1 MPTNFPTS
9 LDADGTLLVAK
20 DFCRSTLNTTM
31 TNVQNTC
38 ILVDASTFPVPT
50 GGAAYYAVIDAV
62 TSSSREII
70 SYTGVSTNTLT
81 GVTRGLG
88 GTTGVPHTA
97 GVLVEQNIVSFFH
110 ETVKAA
116 ILAIETKAGID
127 SSAVN
132 TTFDFKLGEV
142 TGGDKAVGKTATQTL
157 TNKTLTSPAINTGT
171 LTTAIWVTSAT
182 ITSATFTVI
191 PGVTSITFRNNA
203 NNASNMIIADDG
215 TTTFRAAVGGITT
228 LTATSLAG
236 TITTAAQANIT
247 SVGTLNGLTVATS
260 AMTVNTAGN
269 ATFNRQYLAAKFA
282 VTFSATPTFDFNN
295 GNVQSVSTLTGNITS
310 STFSNGISGG
320 RYVLVFTQDGTGNRT
335 VVWPASVKWGG
346 GTAPTLS
353 GANKVDVFG
362 FVYDGTSYYGTAG
375 LNF

>member
-31 TNVQNTC
+31 TNVQTTC

-62 TSSSREII
+62 TSSSREIF
-70 SYTGVSTNTLT
+70 SYTGVSGNTLT
-81 GVTRGLG
+81 GLTRGLG
-88 GTTGVPHTA
+88 GTTNLPHTA

-142 TGGDKAVGKTATQTL
+142 TGGDKAVGKTATQTI
-157 TNKTLTSPAINTGT
+157 TNKTLTSAIENSPTI
-171 LTTAIWVTSAT
+171 TTATWVTSAT
-182 ITSATFTVI
+182 ISSATFNI
-191 PGVTSITFRNNA
+191 FPGVTSITFKNNA
-203 NNASNMIIADDG
+203 QTLNNMVIADAGDI
-215 TTTFRAAVGGITT
+215 TFRATVGGITT
-228 LTATSLAG
+228 LTATTLAG
-236 TITTAAQANIT
+236 TLSTAAQPNVT

-269 ATFNRQYLAAKFA
+269 ATFNRQYLAAKFG

-295 GNVQSVSTLTGNITS
+295 GNVQSTTLTANITS

-335 VVWPASVKWGG
+335 VVWPGSVKWGG

-353 GANKVDVFG
+353 GANKIDIFG